1 MYLLV
6 TKQVKQV
13 PCFVNFVN
21 NFSLFRNFEKPI
33 KFQKEDGSEKGI
45 KMMIFLF
52 LIIMAKDLIFHF

>member
-33 KFQKEDGSEKGI
+33 KFEKEDGSEKGI
-45 KMMIFLF
+45 KIFNNHGKRSYFSF
-52 LIIMAKDLIFHF
+52 LT